1 VEEKA
6 SGVAR
11 EARRGN
17 CHRLGSVPR
26 LRRWEHPDGIHALRR
41 WEHPEGMREDGLRR
55 WDDPEVCL
63 HRWDDLEADGEEWDR
78 PCGRGR
84 CRRNGS
90 GQVQVQVRGKGA
102 CIVEDNMQPETV
114 ATRRGCATG
123 MASSSPPWAAS
134 ASQVDGDS
142 NPDRGRIQMRIC
154 DACSAADGDIAG
166 RTAE

>member
-1 VEEKA
+1 MEEKA

-78 PCGRGR
+78 PCDRG
-84 CRRNGS
+84 
-90 GQVQVQVRGKGA
+90 
-102 CIVEDNMQPETV
+102 
-114 ATRRGCATG
+114 
-123 MASSSPPWAAS
+123 SSPPWAAS
-134 ASQVDGDS
+134 ASLVDGDS